1 MTFYLDPF
9 RVHAISTFPALV
21 LYRNGEFLQYP
32 GDNLQNEE
40 EIRKWFMDED
50 NLMLIGKVEEVNAKM
65 LTFLYENDDKL
76 VVFFYEPSDRD
87 ADDIIK
93 GLEQIDD
100 LLDNENVSLVRI
112 NDEEAAEP
120 YGKLFFPEYTKYY
133 L

>member
-1 MTFYLDPF
+1 M
-9 RVHAISTFPALV
+9 
-21 LYRNGEFLQYP
+21 QYP

-120 YGKLFFPEYTKYY
+120 YGKLIFS
-133 L
+133 

>member
-1 MTFYLDPF
+1 M
-9 RVHAISTFPALV
+9 
-21 LYRNGEFLQYP
+21 QYP
-32 GDNLQNEE
+32 GEYNLQNEE

-50 NLMLIGKVEEVNAKM
+50 NLLLIGKVEEVNAKM

-76 VVFFYEPSDRD
+76 VVFFYEPTDRD
-87 ADDIIK
+87 ADDIIDV
-93 GLEQIDD
+93 LEQIDD